1 MKMDGKYKEMYLK
14 TTNVSGKEVAC
25 QTVAPGE
32 EHIPVPIVP
41 EEKAD
46 GPSSEEAPE
55 KEVSPE
61 KSSSA

>member
-14 TTNVSGKEVAC
+14 TTNVSGNEVAC

-41 EEKAD
+41 EEKAEAATAIKT
-46 GPSSEEAPE
+46 SAEEATP
-55 KEVSPE
+55 V
-61 KSSSA
+61 